1 MDGDQQRRHLREPA
15 VEDLRRRPGGDRA
28 DVRRRHPV
36 NESGRKELAA
46 DEVRFT
52 TKGDSLYAFIM
63 GWPEK
68 MALIKALATTS
79 PLSPPKIR
87 NVELLGYNDK
97 VIWTQDEQGLTVVMP
112 EQKPCDYAITLKII

>member
-1 MDGDQQRRHLREPA
+1 MAPHRRC
-15 VEDLRRRPGGDRA
+15 GGTRF
-28 DVRRRHPV
+28 
-36 NESGRKELAA
+36 NESGRKDLTA

-52 TKGDSLYAFIM
+52 TRGDTLYAFIM

-68 MALIKALATTS
+68 LALIKPLATS
-79 PLSPPKIR
+79 SALSPPKIR

-112 EQKPCDYAITLKII
+112 EQKPCDYAITLKIV